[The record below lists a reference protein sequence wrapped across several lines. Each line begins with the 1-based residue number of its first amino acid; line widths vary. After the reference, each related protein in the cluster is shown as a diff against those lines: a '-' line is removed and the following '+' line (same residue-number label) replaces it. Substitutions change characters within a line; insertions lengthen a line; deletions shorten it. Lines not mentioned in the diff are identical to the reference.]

1 MKAHPNRY
9 LAWLA
14 AGCASLLLAGCATT
28 DAPYSSL
35 PPAPEH
41 PGPKAPLDRATTT
54 IPGTLPGEREVP
66 HLPPEQ
72 YTDLLDRIRD
82 GYALP
87 DVDHFAVDREI
98 EFYRRNPE
106 FLDRT
111 FKRATRYLYYIVTE
125 LEKRQLPL
133 ELALLP
139 VVESA
144 FNPVAYSRSRASGL
158 WQFIP
163 SSGKHYGLEQNW
175 WIDER
180 RDVIEAT
187 GAALTY
193 LEYLNKYFA
202 GDWYLA
208 IAAYNGGEGTVSA
221 AVRRNQQAGLATD
234 FFSLNLRAETRDYV
248 PKLLAISRIVRNPE
262 AYGLAFAAIPNQPF
276 FEVVDPGRQVQLD
289 QVAQLAGITREDMFA
304 LNPGYNRMTTPPNG
318 PHRLLLPIPNAQTF
332 RQAMLDQATTGT
344 SALTAAAVEP
354 PADVRHTVRRG
365 ETLSSIARTY
375 GVELGAIK
383 AANDMRGSVIQPG
396 QSLLIPSPSAGST
409 ATLAAL
415 AAPREDITAQL
426 PEHQAAAAPRKP
438 KVHVVR
444 SGDTLWG
451 VARKYGVTVPALAAE
466 NGLSTKAGLVQ
477 GARLEIPG
485 TGSGG
490 SSSSVR
496 TAANDARETSRVTY
510 RVKRGD
516 TLSEIADRFDVTVKD
531 LMTWNRLRKS
541 SSLRAG
547 QRLVVYTDSSRQT
560 GG

>member
-1 MKAHPNRY
+1 MTPTNTPSS
-9 LAWLA
+9 WLA
-14 AGCASLLLAGCATT
+14 VVAATAALLSGCATT
-28 DAPYSSL
+28 DSTYSSL

-41 PGPKAPLDRATTT
+41 PGPKAPLDRATVT
-54 IPGTLPGEREVP
+54 IPGGFTTAREVP

-87 DVDHFAVDREI
+87 DVAHYAVDREV
-98 EFYRRNPE
+98 ELYRKNPD

-111 FKRATRYLYYIVTE
+111 FKRGARYLHYIVQE
-125 LEKRQLPL
+125 LEKRNLPL

-163 SSGKHYGLEQNW
+163 SSGKHYGLEQDW

-193 LEYLNKYFA
+193 LQYLNTYFA

-208 IAAYNGGEGTVSA
+208 IAAYNGGEGTVSG
-221 AVRRNQQAGLATD
+221 AVRRNKSAGLPTD

-262 AYGLAFAAIPNQPF
+262 AYGLSFATIPNQPY
-276 FEVVDPGRQVQLD
+276 FEAVEPGRQVQLE
-289 QVAQLAGITREDMFA
+289 QAAQLAGITREDLFA
-304 LNPGYNRMTTPPNG
+304 LNPGYNRMTTPPHG
-318 PHRLLLPIPNAQTF
+318 PHRLLLPVPNAQTY
-332 RQAMLDQATTGT
+332 RQAMLEQSLANPD
-344 SALTAAAVEP
+344 TAAVVAVEP
-354 PADVRHTVRRG
+354 PPQVRHRVRRG
-365 ETLSSIARTY
+365 ETLSAIARKH
-375 GVELGAIK
+375 GVPMASIQQ
-383 AANDMRGSVIQPG
+383 ANGMRGSAIYPG
-396 QSLLIPSPSAGST
+396 DSLLIPAAGDGST

-415 AAPREDITAQL
+415 AAPRTEITAQL
-426 PEHQAAAAPRKP
+426 PEHQKPAASKKP
-438 KVHVVR
+438 KVHVVK

-451 VARKYGVTVPALAAE
+451 VSRKYGVTVPALAAA
-466 NGLSTKAGLVQ
+466 NGLSGKAGLVP

-485 TGSGG
+485 TSGG
-490 SSSSVR
+490 DATR
-496 TAANDARETSRVTY
+496 TAYNSSNESSRVTY
-510 RVKRGD
+510 KVKQGD
-516 TLSEIADRFDVTVKD
+516 TLSEIADRFDVSVRE
-531 LMTWNRLRKS
+531 LMTWNRMRQA

>member
-1 MKAHPNRY
+1 MTRTHTP
-9 LAWLA
+9 LSWLA
-14 AGCASLLLAGCATT
+14 AAAVAALLAGCATT
-28 DAPYSSL
+28 DSTYSSL
-35 PPAPEH
+35 PPAPDH
-41 PGPKAPLDRATTT
+41 PGPKAPMDRATVT
-54 IPGTLPGEREVP
+54 IPGGFATAREVP

-72 YTDLLDRIRD
+72 YSDLLDRIRD

-87 DVDHFAVDREI
+87 DVAHYAVDREI
-98 EFYRRNPE
+98 ELYRKNPD

-111 FKRATRYLYYIVTE
+111 FKRGARYLYYIVQE
-125 LEKRQLPL
+125 IEKRKLPL

-193 LEYLNKYFA
+193 LQYLNTYFA

-208 IAAYNGGEGTVSA
+208 IAAYNGGEGTVGS
-221 AVRRNQQAGLATD
+221 AVRRNQAAGLPTD

-262 AYGLAFAAIPNQPF
+262 AYGLSFAAIPNQPF
-276 FEVVDPGRQVQLD
+276 FEAVEPGRQVHLEQA
-289 QVAQLAGITREDMFA
+289 AQLAGITREDMFA

-332 RQAMLDQATTGT
+332 RQAMLDPSLVDQ
-344 SALTAAAVEP
+344 SSVAVVAIEP
-354 PADVRHTVRRG
+354 PPEVRHKVRSG
-365 ETLSSIARTY
+365 ETLSAIARNY
-375 GVELGAIK
+375 GVPMLAIQQ
-383 AANDMRGSVIQPG
+383 ANGIRGSVIHPG
-396 QSLLIPSPSAGST
+396 DSLLIPASDVGAT

-415 AAPREDITAQL
+415 AAPRDDITSQL
-426 PEHQAAAAPRKP
+426 PEHQKPAAPKKP
-438 KVHVVR
+438 KVHVVK
-444 SGDTLWG
+444 SGDSLWS
-451 VARKYGVTVPALAAE
+451 VARKHGVTVPALASA
-466 NGLSTKAGLVQ
+466 NGLSSKAGLVP

-485 TGSGG
+485 AGG
-490 SSSSVR
+490 GTATR
-496 TAANDARETSRVTY
+496 TASNDARESSRVTY
-510 RVKRGD
+510 KVKHGD
-516 TLSEIADRFDVTVKD
+516 TLSEIADRFDVSVRE
-531 LMTWNRLRKS
+531 LMTWNRLRQS